1 LLQFYAALFLE
12 HIRSP
17 LKNLSFTLMALIV
30 IAARATLAQSQ
41 PTVGIRVNQ
50 VTAHEGD
57 TLTAE
62 VFIRDVA
69 FLGRADIGIRVDE
82 ACLLI
87 VGRTDGGFLPTTFED
102 GGVVTFEEQ
111 HDHDLRT
118 AVTVIDSARLAHG
131 EGILYEVDLL
141 VTCPSGSAPL
151 EVVFAELGT
160 FRDVQAEPDAMT
172 TRSLADGSIIAA
184 DARLEIVMEPT
195 PTLEPTATSTPTRT
209 PIPTRTAT
217 PTPTAVP
224 PTSTPTPT
232 PQPAPQG
239 DNSMVLLIVI
249 PIAYLAFV
257 LLFIV
262 FWLVRRSGNH

>member
-1 LLQFYAALFLE
+1 MALF
-12 HIRSP
+12 
-17 LKNLSFTLMALIV
+17 V
-30 IAARATLAQSQ
+30 VAASAALAQSQ

-50 VTAHEGD
+50 VTAREGD

-87 VGRTDGGFLPTTFED
+87 VGRTDGGFLPTNFED

-111 HDHDLRT
+111 HDHDIRT

-141 VTCPSGSAPL
+141 VTCPSGGAPL
-151 EVVFAELGT
+151 EVVFAELDT
-160 FRDVQAEPDAMT
+160 FRDAQAERDNMT
-172 TRSLADGSIIAA
+172 SRSLADGSIIAA
-184 DARLEIVMEPT
+184 DTRLEIVMEPT
-195 PTLEPTATSTPTRT
+195 PTVEPTATSTPTREPT
-209 PIPTRTAT
+209 PVPTATTEPTKEPTPVPTEPTAIPTTA
-217 PTPTAVP
+217 
-224 PTSTPTPT
+224 S
-232 PQPAPQG
+232 QPASKG
-239 DNSMVLLIVI
+239 DNSIVLAVVI
-249 PIAYLAFV
+249 PMVYLAFI

-262 FWLVRRSGNH
+262 FWLVRRSGSGDGR